1 MKNENIR
8 PVGLKGRESI
18 DRIKDLMGRMTPI
31 KEDVNRST
39 VELTKLGPDG
49 KAYAI
54 IKENSEYYVKVADK
68 TDNLM
73 VEDFNYIGGLKNKK
87 SEAYS
92 SYSEAT
98 KRLNLK
104 FINLAETAEQKIF
117 NILRNDNLLKEDV
130 DRIVSAKEDSE
141 TSGDNVADGTKIGV
155 NDFEKSKADGTKDG
169 NTGTHAEK
177 HVMEDV
183 EMSENEKYI
192 DEMLDPVGKE
202 DSDVDNDGDSDNSDD
217 YLKNKRKA
225 IGKNMKNESISI
237 SDAMSRMDSI
247 IDEVTGSSDKVNTIL
262 STLTESELAILRQTI
277 AKADKKKV

>member
-8 PVGLKGRESI
+8 PTGMKGRETV

-54 IKENSEYYVKVADK
+54 IKENSEYYIKISNK
-68 TDNLM
+68 TENLM

-87 SEAYS
+87 SEAYK

-98 KRLNLK
+98 KQLNLK
-104 FINLAETAEQKIF
+104 FINLAESAEQKIF
-117 NILRNDNLLKEDV
+117 NILRNDNLLKEADGRIATAKV
-130 DRIVSAKEDSE
+130 DKE
-141 TSGDNVADGTKIGV
+141 TSGDNVADGGNVGV

-202 DSDVDNDGDSDNSDD
+202 DSDIDNDGDSDKSDD
-217 YLKNKRKA
+217 YLKNKRNA
-225 IGKNMKNESISI
+225 IGKAMKNESISI
-237 SDAMSRMDSI
+237 ADAMDRMDSI
-247 IDEVTGSSDKVNTIL
+247 IDEATGSSDKINSIL
-262 STLTESELAILRQTI
+262 STLSESELAILRKTI
-277 AKADKKKV
+277 SNADKKKV